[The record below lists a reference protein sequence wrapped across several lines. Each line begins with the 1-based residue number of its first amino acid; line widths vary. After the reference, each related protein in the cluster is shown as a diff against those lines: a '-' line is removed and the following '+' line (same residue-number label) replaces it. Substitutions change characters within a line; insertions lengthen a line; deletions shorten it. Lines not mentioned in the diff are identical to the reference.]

1 MRSLPVA
8 TQICYEVV
16 SVHYVGDVSS
26 HVFLAYSLL
35 ARTLQ
40 RAQHINEVC
49 THAKVRRHGLG
60 RFLCSYLFLLSVS
73 YTVLYGMS
81 TLLEKI
87 LVGETGMARDIQYKT
102 VKR

>member
-1 MRSLPVA
+1 MCSLLVA

-16 SVHYVGDVSS
+16 SVHYIGDVSS
-26 HVFLAYSLL
+26 QYVFLAYSLL

-49 THAKVRRHGLG
+49 THAKVRHHGLG
-60 RFLCSYLFLLSVS
+60 RFLAGYLFLLSVS

-81 TLLEKI
+81 TLFEKK
-87 LVGETGMARDIQYKT
+87 LK
-102 VKR
+102 